1 MAMMIRTLKI
11 LICALPL
18 LVGSAFADAVSV
30 DALASGGASM
40 RDNQLKEIRDV
51 LRGGRGGYLDL
62 GFNYMPLVTQTP
74 LKSEYGEHDGFA
86 FRHHMAGFAAG
97 EVKKN
102 QHLGFLLWFERSG
115 WDGEDFILFPRYND
129 FSAVRSVTT
138 WGFV

>member
-1 MAMMIRTLKI
+1 MAMKIRTLKI

-74 LKSEYGEHDGFA
+74 LKREYGEHDGFA

-97 EVKKN
+97 EV
-102 QHLGFLLWFERSG
+102 
-115 WDGEDFILFPRYND
+115 
-129 FSAVRSVTT
+129 
-138 WGFV
+138 